1 MIDAKFHTND
11 ASIRAAG
18 PLTKFSRRY
27 FRDELTHSNFNSK
40 EIGFE
45 LAASM
50 LRLFDPTP
58 QPSSEPPEGSD
69 RLIPIYRWCKVQGMS
84 IWISVILPLP
94 LRYFCSSI
102 VQAGPSHLRCHLMAV
117 QYSRLLMYWKKMM
130 AEGGQAN
137 TLFSSLLMT

>member
-1 MIDAKFHTND
+1 MIDAEFHTND

-27 FRDELTHSNFNSK
+27 YRDELTHSNFNSK

-50 LRLFDPTP
+50 LSLFESAP
-58 QPSSEPPEGSD
+58 QPSSGPPEGSD
-69 RLIPIYRWCKVQGMS
+69 RLIPIYSRCKVQGMS
-84 IWISVILPLP
+84 SWIPVTLPSL

-102 VQAGPSHLRCHLMAV
+102 VQAGLSHLRCHLLAL
-117 QYSRLLMYWKKMM
+117 QHSRLLMYWKKIM
-130 AEGGQAN
+130 AEGGQTN

>member
-45 LAASM
+45 LAVSM
-50 LRLFDPTP
+50 LSLFDPTP
-58 QPSSEPPEGSD
+58 QPSFEPPEGSD
-69 RLIPIYRWCKVQGMS
+69 RLIPVYRHCKVQGMS
-84 IWISVILPLP
+84 SRVSVTLPFP
-94 LRYFCSSI
+94 LWYFCSST

-117 QYSRLLMYWKKMM
+117 QHSRFLMYWRKIMV
-130 AEGGQAN
+130 EGG
-137 TLFSSLLMT
+137 